1 MKLKM
6 QKTMTDKIKTGIYIP
21 DSNNNLCSLEAWKM
35 QGNPTEAQS
44 VVLITSTGALEI
56 YKRDFV
62 CSCTFLRAQRAV
74 ELAGDEFRCP
84 TRYEA
89 MMMHDALAQDLEE
102 ALLLVGGHRIATG
115 MTWTCEKAPVCSN
128 RMRGDMAF
136 CFDWRFGTIAAKS
149 CYATSF
155 ARPVRSYNTMP

>member
-6 QKTMTDKIKTGIYIP
+6 QKTVTTKIEEGIYIP
-21 DSNNNLCSLEAWKM
+21 DSNHELHTLEAWKM
-35 QGNPTEAQS
+35 QSDSTEAQS
-44 VVLITSTGALEI
+44 VVLVTSNGALEI

-74 ELAGDEFRCP
+74 EQAGDGFRCP
-84 TRYEA
+84 TRHEA
-89 MMMHDALAQDLEE
+89 MAMHDALGQDLEE
-102 ALLLVGGHRIATG
+102 ALLLIGGHRIETG

-128 RMRGDMAF
+128 RMRGEMAF

-155 ARPVRSYNTMP
+155 ARPVRIYNL